1 MESAGKERRLGGPTG
16 GWRRRREIRAEKRK
30 NFDDFRRETPSLIQT
45 RIPSKTP
52 RIRPRNKNRY
62 ASDFFIAAFALVRR
76 HSDVGSVLTDH
87 RFAV

>member
-30 NFDDFRRETPSLIQT
+30 NFDDFRRETPSLIPT

-52 RIRPRNKNRY
+52 RIRPRKKIDMRQN
-62 ASDFFIAAFALVRR
+62 SLLRR
-76 HSDVGSVLTDH
+76 LRSSGVIPMW
-87 RFAV
+87 AVF